1 MARCFNL
8 NFKLYDSK
16 FTFKLYQCIL
26 LYIQLQR
33 KGGESMIYCKGL
45 CRLYILVTTE
55 IRDTDSHT
63 CLLRN
68 RFCWLASLSF
78 LVSFALSVSA
88 SNAFICHIQ
97 FETEDLSKINWLK
110 SHTTKMLSLA
120 SFREKIN
127 KNKGYF

>member
-1 MARCFNL
+1 MHPP
-8 NFKLYDSK
+8 LYTTAEKKRRVND
-16 FTFKLYQCIL
+16 L
-26 LYIQLQR
+26 LQGPLPFIHPRYYRNQ
-33 KGGESMIYCKGL
+33 G
-45 CRLYILVTTE
+45 
-55 IRDTDSHT
+55 HNT